1 VRLLLP
7 PSEAK
12 RTGGQPS
19 SSLGLGSGSG
29 SGLGLGLGFESSPIA
44 AHRREIA
51 AALVD
56 FCRDQP
62 TAAAVALALP
72 ARSRAEDL
80 LANQVVLDAP
90 VRPALD
96 RYAGTVYEGL
106 DVASLTATGR
116 RRALASVLI
125 FSGLFG
131 VLTADEAIPAY
142 RLPVAAALPDVGN
155 LTAYWR
161 SALRTR
167 LPELIGDELVVDM
180 RSSDYSAMW
189 RPTGSLRDQV
199 VVVRVLSE
207 QPGGRLAVIS
217 YPSKHGKGRLARAL
231 LSSRAATTSMTHIAQ
246 RWTDAG
252 GRDAITRSSGQL
264 DLVD

>member
-12 RTGGQPS
+12 RTGGRPS
-19 SSLGLGSGSG
+19 SVFDL
-29 SGLGLGLGFESSPIA
+29 ESSPIA
-44 AHRREIA
+44 GHRREIA
-51 AALVD
+51 VALVA
-56 FCRDQP
+56 FCHDHP
-62 TAAAVALALP
+62 DAAAAALALP

-80 LANQVVLDAP
+80 LANQAVLDAP

-96 RYAGTVYEGL
+96 RYAGTVYEGF
-106 DVASLTATGR
+106 DVASLTPAGR

-131 VLTADEAIPAY
+131 VLSADEPIPAY
-142 RLPVAAALPDVGN
+142 RLPVAAALPGVGN
-155 LTAYWR
+155 LSPYWR
-161 SALRTR
+161 SALRAR
-167 LPELIGDELVVDM
+167 LPEMLGDELIVDL
-180 RSSDYSAMW
+180 RSTDYSAMW

-199 VVVRVLSE
+199 VVVRILSE
-207 QPGGRLAVIS
+207 QSGGRLAVIS

-231 LSSRAATTSMTHIAQ
+231 LSSRAATTSIDHIAQ

-252 GRDAITRSSGQL
+252 GRDAIVRSRGQL